1 MAQNEVQ
8 RFPLVVAV
16 DLSFVH
22 FNHFKNPRIIVLD
35 EAADPLILK
44 RKN

>member
-1 MAQNEVQ
+1 
-8 RFPLVVAV
+8 
-16 DLSFVH
+16 VH

-44 RKN
+44 RKNW